1 MGSVSRPP
9 TKTSG
14 SSTHRTTCGTID
26 QITVSEMTDGIRA
39 LRRPTVSTR
48 RPRQGAPTAMPMVMT
63 AAAAPA
69 AA

>member
-1 MGSVSRPP
+1 M
-9 TKTSG
+9 
-14 SSTHRTTCGTID
+14 D
-26 QITVSEMTDGIRA
+26 QITVSEMTDGISA